1 MLTKEDLDLLVQV
14 IRKENEPIKQQLN
27 ELTQQMQTT
36 KQDIV
41 SMNEKLEKIM
51 EAEEITR
58 GSLNSVLEWIDVYFR
73 KDYPLPAKKE
83 NII

>member
-1 MLTKEDLDLLVQV
+1 MLTKEDLDLLIQV

-27 ELTQQMQTT
+27 NLTQQMQTT
-36 KQDIV
+36 KEDIV

-58 GSLNSVLEWIDVYFR
+58 GALNSVLEWIDVYFK
-73 KDYPLPAKKE
+73 KDYPLPVNKE
-83 NII
+83 KII

>member
-1 MLTKEDLDLLVQV
+1 MLTKEDLDSLIQV

-36 KQDIV
+36 KKDIV

-58 GSLNSVLEWIDVYFR
+58 GALNSVLEWIDVYFK
-73 KDYPLPAKKE
+73 KDYPLPADKKK
-83 NII
+83 II